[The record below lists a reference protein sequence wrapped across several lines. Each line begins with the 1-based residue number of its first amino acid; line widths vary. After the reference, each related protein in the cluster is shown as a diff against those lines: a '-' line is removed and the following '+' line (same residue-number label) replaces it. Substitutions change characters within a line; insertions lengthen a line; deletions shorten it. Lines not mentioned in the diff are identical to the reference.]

1 MLPPIITEIPFEQQF
16 TLVNLKMDLRSASR
30 EQLIEVAEGL
40 ITQNM
45 ILRLNVTNLVKSHAA
60 KDLGL

>member
-30 EQLIEVAEGL
+30 EQLIEVAERL
-40 ITQNM
+40 LTQNTL
-45 ILRLNVTNLVKSHAA
+45 LRLNVTNLVKSHAA
-60 KDLGL
+60 NDLGL